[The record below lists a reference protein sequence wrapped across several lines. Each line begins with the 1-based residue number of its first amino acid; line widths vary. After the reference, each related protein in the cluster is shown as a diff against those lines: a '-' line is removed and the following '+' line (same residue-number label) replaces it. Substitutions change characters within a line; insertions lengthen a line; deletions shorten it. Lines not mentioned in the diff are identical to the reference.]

1 MTGQIQPIGKPPGG
15 NLIRPGGPR
24 PPVNAPPMTITPK
37 EIIGILRRHILM
49 IICSTVIGVI
59 IGGGSWFLLLRFAPK
74 YTATASIEVLPPGK
88 SDPMTFASAQANK
101 DLFYQFRATKA
112 AFIKQQSMLQELLK
126 RDKIR
131 ETAWFMQ
138 FDNNTADAVD
148 KLKKKMGANAQREGN
163 WIVISMTCKSKKES
177 ALIVNEMADL
187 FFKSQ
192 LEMATRDIRAQ
203 LAERTKQ
210 QKLIKTQLLQAEDSL
225 DIIRKGTSYT
235 NLAGA
240 GTFNDYL
247 NRKLANIEMSY
258 DELESDVSRLEA
270 IIVTL
275 RERATGGYDEVIREQ
290 MERDPVAQSM
300 RQTIA
305 SLELSLAQQLTRFGE
320 NHRRVKEMR
329 DTLKQA
335 KSDRIAR
342 QSEIAD
348 IQRRSTLRNA
358 EDSMT
363 AFTKELETLHKQR
376 IQARSEIKEIDN
388 LRAGYERI
396 MQIRDEK
403 RILLENITDNIE
415 KYNMAFRDPEISKIK
430 RLGAAPEPLAVS
442 FPKLIVFIPAGFM
455 LGAMAGVGLA
465 FAVEL
470 LNDLIRT
477 PSDVRKHLN
486 IPLLGMV
493 YHADE
498 DENIDQI
505 DLCHVVRQAP
515 YSMMSECYRQF
526 RTNLRIKTSDS
537 SNKVFLVTSCG
548 TLAGKTTVSVNL
560 SNTFVAEG
568 MNVLLIDTNFRKPTS
583 LSLFPPAHSDRDAG
597 RHSDFGL
604 SNYLMGQCQYEQVI
618 RNSGIENLDIID
630 SGPLPA
636 NPAEI
641 LGNARMSEL
650 ISKTKDGYDYVI
662 VDGPPMLVSE
672 AKILATSVDGIVFVL
687 NSELTHRGAAQRIIR
702 ELKNINVNVL
712 GGVLLGV
719 RALKGGYFQ
728 EIFNSYQQYQD
739 MQVYQPI

>member
-1 MTGQIQPIGKPPGG
+1 MTGQIQPIGRPPGG
-15 NLIRPGGPR
+15 NLIRPSGPR

-49 IICSTVIGVI
+49 IICSTVIGII
-59 IGGGSWFLLLRFAPK
+59 IGGGLWFLARRFAPK
-74 YTATASIEVLPPGK
+74 YTAIASIEVLPPGR
-88 SDPMTFASAQANK
+88 SDPMAFASGQANK

-112 AFIKQQSMLQELLK
+112 AFIKQQRMLMDLLK

-131 ETAWFMQ
+131 ETAWFKQ
-138 FDNNTADAVD
+138 FDNNTAKAVEE
-148 KLKKKMGANAQREGN
+148 LLKKMGASAQREGN
-163 WIVISMTCKSKKES
+163 WIVISMRCKSSKES

-187 FFKSQ
+187 FVRSQ
-192 LEMATRDIRAQ
+192 LDMATSAIRAQ

-210 QKLIKTQLLQAEDSL
+210 QKLIKAQLLQSEDSL
-225 DIIRKGTSYT
+225 DTIRKGTTYT
-235 NLAGA
+235 NLAGT

-247 NRKLANIEMSY
+247 DRKLANIETTY
-258 DELESDVSRLEA
+258 DKLESDVSRLEA
-270 IIVTL
+270 ITETL
-275 RERATGGYDEVIREQ
+275 RKRAHGEYDPVIREQ

-305 SLELSLAQQLTRFGE
+305 SLELNLAQQLTRFGA
-320 NHRRVKEMR
+320 NHRRVKESR
-329 DTLKQA
+329 DALKQA
-335 KSDRIAR
+335 KFDRSAR
-342 QSEIAD
+342 QNEIAD
-348 IQRRSTLRNA
+348 IQRLSALRNA
-358 EDSMT
+358 EDSMV
-363 AFTKELETLHKQR
+363 ALTKELETLQKQR
-376 IQARSEIKEIDN
+376 IQARGEIKEIDN
-388 LRAGYERI
+388 LRAGYEKI
-396 MQIRDEK
+396 LQIRDEK
-403 RILLENITDNIE
+403 RVLLENITDNIE
-415 KYNMAFRDPEISKIK
+415 KYNMAFNDPEISKIK
-430 RLGAAPEPLAVS
+430 KLGNAPEPLQVS
-442 FPKLIVFIPAGFM
+442 FPKLIIFIPAGFM

-548 TLAGKTTVSVNL
+548 TLAGKTTISVNL

-583 LSLFPPAHSDRDAG
+583 SSLFPPVHSDRDLPG
-597 RHSDFGL
+597 HSDFGL

-641 LGNARMSEL
+641 LGNVRMSEL

-662 VDGPPMLVSE
+662 IDGPPMLVSE
-672 AKILATSVDGIVFVL
+672 AKILATSVDGVIFIL
-687 NSELTHRGAAQRIIR
+687 NSELTHRGAAQRVIR
-702 ELKNINVNVL
+702 ELKNVNVNIL

-719 RALKGGYFQ
+719 RALKGGYFH
-728 EIFNSYQQYQD
+728 EIFDSYQQYQN